1 MDIKIIDNELFLKKL
16 YEFNN
21 TEDVDKKYQKGLKL
35 INDIDK
41 VKEPKEKDELL
52 FYSYIAELYYYVS
65 KIESQTYKISNGS
78 LYNVEAI
85 QDEKN
90 KQFIEKI
97 IRYKMISFDNYQK
110 ALDENII
117 KKSTEKLKEF
127 NQLQEKQ
134 FNETYINNQIFK
146 LNYRN
151 KEGYRI
157 LAQDLSNIYYILND
171 EENFILYGKEAIK
184 YGSLNVISVF
194 LKYYCDKLDYN
205 NAYIYYELMH
215 NFDSKNYGINGQ
227 NIVIKLYSYKNFYNF
242 LYNIGLYKD
251 SLNVAK
257 EAKKYYVHLELDMN
271 QYKTLN
277 VINSHIKKCEEEI
290 NKTKDIKYSEDKLL
304 NYFDKEI
311 LDLISNDNKIYILT
325 SLNVYEYM
333 KTTEITMD
341 YSATLMP
348 ILKAIENIMF
358 EILAINYHPFIA
370 EKMKHEQIDK
380 RDIKGFLNKE
390 NKFIVEIDRL
400 EYGKILSLI
409 GRKSISFY
417 DDTSFIIPN
426 RYFTEFCIKNN
437 IINTKSVIIE
447 IYNELDK
454 LKYKRNLVAHK
465 DRVNEDC
472 VKECYDIL
480 LENIKFINYLYTNFK
495 SIFENYKNDT
505 KD

>member
-65 KIESQTYKISNGS
+65 KIESQEYKISDGFH
-78 LYNVEAI
+78 YNVEAI
-85 QDEKN
+85 QDKNN
-90 KQFIEKI
+90 KQFVERILKH
-97 IRYKMISFDNYQK
+97 KLISFNNYKKSVDN
-110 ALDENII
+110 NII
-117 KKSTEKLKEF
+117 KKATEKVKEF
-127 NQLQEKQ
+127 NKIQEKQ
-134 FNETYINNQIFK
+134 FDKTIFDSY
-146 LNYRN
+146 YRN
-151 KEGYRI
+151 KEGCRI

-184 YGSLNVISVF
+184 YGSLNVIGVF

-242 LYNIGLYKD
+242 LYNLGLYED
-251 SLNVAK
+251 SLNVAR
-257 EAKKYYVHLELDMN
+257 EAKKYYIHLELDMN
-271 QYKTLN
+271 QYETLN

-290 NKTKDIKYSEDKLL
+290 NKSRNIKYSENKLL

-311 LDLISNDNKIYILT
+311 LDLMSNDNKIYILT

-358 EILAINYHPFIA
+358 EIVAINYHTFIA

-380 RDIKGFLNKE
+380 RKIKEFLNNE
-390 NKFIVEIDRL
+390 NKFMWKINRL

-409 GRKSISFY
+409 GQKSNSYY
-417 DDTSFIIPN
+417 DDTYLIIPN
-426 RYFTEFCIKNN
+426 RYFTEFCNKNN
-437 IINTKSVIIE
+437 IINSKNVIIE

-454 LKYKRNLVAHK
+454 LKFKRNLVAHK